1 MSNKTLKNQPNEI
14 KSAPS
19 PKKHVPVARSPKRL
33 LLAILVILFGAYILV
48 GGITNLLDNKSRLVA
63 PSGTVSI
70 EIVYSAEERQ
80 LGLSDRPSIGDDE
93 GMLFVFDEAALNNCF
108 WMKDMQ
114 FPIDM
119 VWLDEDKK
127 VITVIESVDPSTYP
141 ESFCPE
147 SLAKYGLELQSAQA
161 KVLGIEPGE
170 KLRF

>member
-19 PKKHVPVARSPKRL
+19 PGTHVPVARSPKRL
-33 LLAILVILFGAYILV
+33 VLAILVILFGAYILV
-48 GGITNLLDNKSRLVA
+48 GGVANLLDNKSRLVA
-63 PSGTVSI
+63 PSGTLSI
-70 EIVYSAEERQ
+70 EIVDSTEERR
-80 LGLSDRPSIGDDE
+80 LGLSGRSSIGDDE
-93 GMLFVFDEAALNNCF
+93 GMLFVFDEAALTNCF

-141 ESFCPE
+141 ESVCPE
-147 SLAKYGLELQSAQA
+147 SPAKYGLELQSAQA